1 MKKCLVC
8 FFLLLLLLASCKT
21 YTIKKA
27 RENIVTPVYDSL
39 PETRYRVLSNT
50 EEPVEEKLEEQVK
63 EEIEEETKTIDE
75 TIEEDVVAVD
85 ETELVIE
92 EEAEI
97 VEEDIKN
104 KTITGNLFFD
114 KITG

>member
-1 MKKCLVC
+1 MKKSLVC
-8 FFLLLLLLASCKT
+8 FFLLLILLASCKT

-39 PETRYRVLSNT
+39 PETRYRILSNT

-63 EEIEEETKTIDE
+63 EEIEEENKTIDE

-85 ETELVIE
+85 ETELII

-97 VEEDIKN
+97 VEEDIIT